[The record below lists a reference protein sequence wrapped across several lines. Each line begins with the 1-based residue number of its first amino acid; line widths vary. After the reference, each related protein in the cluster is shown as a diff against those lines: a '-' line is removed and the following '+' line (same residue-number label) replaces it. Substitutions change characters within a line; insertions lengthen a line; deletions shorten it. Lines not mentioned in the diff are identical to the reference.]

1 VNNLVFL
8 LLAVVVS
15 GVGVLVLW
23 LRHRPPSS
31 PTASID
37 EFRGKM
43 RALAPD
49 EDGPDGPHDPDEGS
63 GRPVRRRRGA

>member
-1 VNNLVFL
+1 MSNLVFL
-8 LLAVVVS
+8 LVAAVVSV
-15 GVGVLVLW
+15 VGVLVLW

-43 RALAPD
+43 RALSPD
-49 EDGPDGPHDPDEGS
+49 PEDEPEGRS
-63 GRPVRRRRGA
+63 DRRRRGA